1 MQAPGG
7 PHDAQPA
14 IADYGFLSDCHS
26 AALVDRSGS
35 VDWWCVPC
43 FDSPSVLGRLL
54 DPAAGHWFLRP
65 TGGFSSERRYLGDT
79 LVLQSTHR
87 TGTVSVTDAL
97 LLEPG
102 ARGHE
107 VGRRSPHLLL
117 RRVEGLAGT
126 VAMRTDLSPRMEYG
140 RTEPHLRQVPGGA
153 EATGGPVTLT
163 LRLEDGSVVG
173 EFDVASGDVVDLL
186 LSYAPTFGH
195 PPDRSGRAS
204 LEETLHAWTSWTAQ
218 HTGNDG
224 GYFDQV
230 RRSSLVLQG
239 LTYGPSGAVL
249 AAATTA
255 LPETMGGELNFDYR
269 YAWLRDLS
277 LTIRSLWLA
286 AYPTSPPGCWA
297 GWPTAPVTSGTS
309 WSRSC
314 TGSRGSVT

>member
-1 MQAPGG
+1 M
-7 PHDAQPA
+7 
-14 IADYGFLSDCHS
+14 
-26 AALVDRSGS
+26 
-35 VDWWCVPC
+35 
-43 FDSPSVLGRLL
+43 LGRLL

-79 LVLQSTHR
+79 LELQSTHR
-87 TGTVSVTDAL
+87 TGNVSVTDAL

-204 LEETLHAWTSWTAQ
+204 LEETLHAWTSWTA
-218 HTGNDG
+218 HTG
-224 GYFDQV
+224 
-230 RRSSLVLQG
+230 
-239 LTYGPSGAVL
+239 
-249 AAATTA
+249 
-255 LPETMGGELNFDYR
+255 
-269 YAWLRDLS
+269 
-277 LTIRSLWLA
+277 
-286 AYPTSPPGCWA
+286 
-297 GWPTAPVTSGTS
+297 
-309 WSRSC
+309 
-314 TGSRGSVT
+314 